1 MVALHAWAKQSGAD
15 TESSDDVNKGCLMKQ
30 SEKKQQVARNVD
42 KALAD
47 VPIDN
52 KQERDMIR
60 ARLRQKYA
68 ELEPLKAGMREEDRQ
83 KVEELGDLLDLLE
96 ACESRPPDT
105 RS

>member
-1 MVALHAWAKQSGAD
+1 
-15 TESSDDVNKGCLMKQ
+15 MKQ
-30 SEKKQQVARNVD
+30 SENKKQVAKNVA

-52 KQERDMIR
+52 KKERDTIR
-60 ARLRQKYA
+60 ARLRQKYDD
-68 ELEPLKAGMREEDRQ
+68 LKPLKVAMNEKDRRRFD
-83 KVEELGDLLDLLE
+83 ELGELMDLLE